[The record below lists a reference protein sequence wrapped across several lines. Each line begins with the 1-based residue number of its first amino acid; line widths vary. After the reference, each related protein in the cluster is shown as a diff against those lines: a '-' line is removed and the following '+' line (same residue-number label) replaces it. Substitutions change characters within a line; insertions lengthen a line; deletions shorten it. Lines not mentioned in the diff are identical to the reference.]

1 MMSASMTRRKKMIR
15 TENGKVEFSGSGAT
29 LIAEVSLIVS
39 EMYNTFLND
48 IDPDEDDLAECHADI
63 EELFMKAVKAGIY
76 VAKGGENAES
86 RRA

>member
-1 MMSASMTRRKKMIR
+1 MIR
-15 TENGKVEFSGSGAT
+15 TENGKVEFSGSGVT

-39 EMYNTFLND
+39 EMYNMFLND
-48 IDPDEDDLAECHADI
+48 IDPDEDDLAECHADT